1 MTLQEFREQA
11 FAAALRQG
19 CDAAETYA
27 VDGDSFTV
35 YILDG
40 QVDQY
45 VSSRDFGV
53 GVRVLKDG
61 KNGYAYTESLDDPEA
76 VVAPAIDNAVV
87 IESDDEHP
95 MQTRQEYVTVT
106 ERDNPVMAMTEREKI
121 DLALRMEQAAKALD
135 PRVRRMVYDVVST
148 SRTTVHLH
156 NTLGLCAEQTV
167 HSSDSY
173 LAPLLQEG
181 EEMRDGGAARYD
193 EEVLDVDGIAAEA
206 VREAAAMFGAEPVP
220 AGEYAVVLRHDAA
233 TSLLGGFSEMFSADD
248 AQKGLSLL
256 AGKEGEVI
264 ASPLITIIDDPLYFR
279 SPRAFDDE
287 GTPSVTKAVVENGV
301 LKTLLHNLKTAK
313 KAGVASTSNAVRSPA
328 SPIGVAPSNFYI
340 PAGERSFD
348 ELVAAMG
355 DGLILTEVSG
365 LHAGLNT
372 VSGDFSLLAKCFLV
386 KDGKVVRPVE
396 RITAAGSF
404 IPLLCGVEEVG
415 SDLRF
420 EGSFGSPSLRL
431 KSLMISGQ

>member
-61 KNGYAYTESLDDPEA
+61 KNGYAYTESLNDPEA
-76 VVAPAIDNAVV
+76 VVARAIDNAVV

-121 DLALRMEQAAKALD
+121 DLALRMEQATKALD

-148 SRTTVHLH
+148 SRTTVRLH

-220 AGEYAVVLRHDAA
+220 AGEYAVVPPPAC
-233 TSLLGGFSEMFSADD
+233 SA
-248 AQKGLSLL
+248 
-256 AGKEGEVI
+256 
-264 ASPLITIIDDPLYFR
+264 ASPRCSAPMTRKRACRCWRARRARSSPPRSSPSSTTRCISARRAPLTMR
-279 SPRAFDDE
+279 GPPPSPR
-287 GTPSVTKAVVENGV
+287 PSW
-301 LKTLLHNLKTAK
+301 KTA
-313 KAGVASTSNAVRSPA
+313 
-328 SPIGVAPSNFYI
+328 Y
-340 PAGERSFD
+340 
-348 ELVAAMG
+348 
-355 DGLILTEVSG
+355 
-365 LHAGLNT
+365 
-372 VSGDFSLLAKCFLV
+372 
-386 KDGKVVRPVE
+386 
-396 RITAAGSF
+396 
-404 IPLLCGVEEVG
+404 
-415 SDLRF
+415 
-420 EGSFGSPSLRL
+420 
-431 KSLMISGQ
+431 